1 MHQVVASSEA
11 LRHVYYVIVFCLIA
25 FCLQGIIVDYES
37 YKLLLRASFDVLNV
51 LYSFGIALGIFG
63 LYGVWTKRRRIEKFT
78 VAMTCTFFMLFFL
91 LGAITALYSPSVV
104 LSFAMALLSGIVHS
118 YLKKG
123 RVNEVEFTPTT

>member
-1 MHQVVASSEA
+1 M
-11 LRHVYYVIVFCLIA
+11 YYVIIFCLMA
-25 FCLQGIIVDYES
+25 FCLQGIIVDYEA
-37 YKLLLRASFDVLNV
+37 YRLLIGAEFDLLDV

-78 VAMTCTFFMLFFL
+78 TAMTCTFFIMFFL
-91 LGAITALYSPSVV
+91 LGATTALYSPSVV

-123 RVNEVEFTPTT
+123 RVNEVEFDPIS